1 MVVNRQGT
9 KTAKENDT
17 TNTQSTNTEMKL
29 LVPTD
34 LPPDL
39 EHLVQETI
47 GSCIAVHRELGP
59 GLLESIYPRAVAV
72 ELQARGISFELE
84 RSIPV
89 RYRGQVLCHQR
100 LDVLIDSRL
109 ILEIKSVERILAI
122 QVAQVISYL
131 RVTGTRVALLVNFNV
146 PILAQGIRR
155 VVL

>member
-59 GLLESIYPRAVAV
+59 
-72 ELQARGISFELE
+72 ARVHISA
-84 RSIPV
+84 IPV

-122 QVAQVISYL
+122 HVAQVISYL

>member
-1 MVVNRQGT
+1 MKNRAEPSAHSRRFNREDTKDT
-9 KTAKENDT
+9 KTNEATRANRAAT
-17 TNTQSTNTEMKL
+17 
-29 LVPTD
+29 
-34 LPPDL
+34 DL
-39 EHLVQETI
+39 EHLVRETI

-59 GLLESIYPRAVAV
+59 GLVEAIYPRAVAV

-89 RYRGQVLCHQR
+89 RYRGQVICHQR
-100 LDVLIDSRL
+100 LDVLVDGRL

-122 QVAQVISYL
+122 PVAQVISYL
-131 RVTGTRVALLVNFNV
+131 RVTGARIGLLINFNV

>member
-1 MVVNRQGT
+1 
-9 KTAKENDT
+9 
-17 TNTQSTNTEMKL
+17 MKL
-29 LVPTD
+29 RVPTD

-39 EHLVQETI
+39 EHLVTETI
-47 GSCIAVHRELGP
+47 GSCISVHRELGP
-59 GLLESIYPRAVAV
+59 GLLESTYPRAVAV
-72 ELQARGISFELE
+72 ELKTRGVKFELE

-100 LDVLIDSRL
+100 LDLLIDSRL

-122 QVAQVISYL
+122 HVAQVISYL
-131 RVTGTRVALLVNFNV
+131 RVTGTRIGLLVNFNV

>member
-1 MVVNRQGT
+1 
-9 KTAKENDT
+9 
-17 TNTQSTNTEMKL
+17 MKL
-29 LVPTD
+29 RVPTD

-39 EHLVQETI
+39 EHLVRETI
-47 GSCIAVHRELGP
+47 GSCISVHRELGP
-59 GLLESIYPRAVAV
+59 GLLESTYPRAVAV
-72 ELQARGISFELE
+72 ELKTRGVKFELE

-100 LDVLIDSRL
+100 LDLLIDSRL

-122 QVAQVISYL
+122 HVAQVISYL
-131 RVTGTRVALLVNFNV
+131 RVTGTRIGLLVNFNV